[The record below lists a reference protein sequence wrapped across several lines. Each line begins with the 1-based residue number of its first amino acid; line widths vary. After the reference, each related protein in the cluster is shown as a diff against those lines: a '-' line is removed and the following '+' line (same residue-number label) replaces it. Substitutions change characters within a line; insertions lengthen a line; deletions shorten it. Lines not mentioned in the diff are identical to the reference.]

1 MQISSFNNLNEIFFL
16 QCEKYQK
23 EDHLFFNNLNLKK
36 FQTYSWSDSKNNVL
50 KLAKFLNEKKI
61 NKGDRIL
68 LVSENRPEWL
78 IADLAILLNSAITV
92 PNYTTYAINDFA
104 FTINDCK
111 PSGLI
116 VSNIQLL
123 KNILLATK
131 KINFNFNFNFIILL
145 NEDNEFE
152 ENVINF
158 SDIIKKEIDIEETKI
173 FFKEI
178 NKILTRKDPACIIYT
193 SGTQGT
199 PKGVV
204 LSHGGILK
212 NCEGAL
218 EFLNFIK
225 DEKNTFLTW
234 LPLSHSYEHTVQ
246 FVQLS
251 LGAKIFYS
259 ESLDK
264 LLTNLKIAKPTIM
277 TAVPRF
283 YTNLVHKIKINL
295 QNQSNFKKI
304 IFKKTLELGEKKI
317 LLKEMSFFEK
327 FINFILDIIVRKK
340 IKDQFG
346 GKIKAF
352 ISGGGPLDYNV
363 GIFLNSLGLPTLQGY
378 GLTEASPVV
387 SCNSIDKIKVDT
399 VGKIFKDVEI
409 KIASDGEILVKGE
422 NIMLGYWNNK
432 IETDKILKD
441 NWLYTGDI
449 GEIDQEGYL
458 KITDRKKDIIVNAG
472 GDNIAPSKIE
482 NLLANYPDIIQSY
495 IYGDKKNYLV
505 ALIVV
510 AKDLEDRNNKIQSI
524 INKVNDELSVIE
536 KIKKFIII
544 DDPFTIDNEMLTPT
558 MKIRRHKVKKVFGDQ
573 LEKLYF

>member
-92 PNYTTYAINDFA
+92 PNYTTYTINDFA

-131 KINFNFNFNFIILL
+131 KINFNFNFIILL
-145 NEDNEFE
+145 NEDNEVE

-544 DDPFTIDNEMLTPT
+544 DDPFTIENEMLTPT
-558 MKIRRHKVKKVFGDQ
+558 MKTRRHQVKKVFGDQ

>member
-1 MQISSFNNLNEIFFL
+1 MQVSSFNSLNEIFFL
-16 QCEKYQK
+16 QSEKYQK

-36 FQTYSWSDSKNNVL
+36 FQTYTWLDTSHNVL
-50 KLAKFLNEKKI
+50 KLAKFLNEKNI
-61 NKGDRIL
+61 TKGDRVL

-92 PNYTTYAINDFA
+92 PNYTTYTVNDFA

-116 VSNIQLL
+116 VSSPLLL
-123 KNILLATK
+123 KNILLAAK
-131 KINFNFNFNFIILL
+131 KINYNFNFIILL
-145 NEDNEFE
+145 NQTNEVLAD
-152 ENVINF
+152 NVINF
-158 SDIIKKEIDIEETKI
+158 STVIEKKIDIEETKI
-173 FFKEI
+173 FFK
-178 NKILTRKDPACIIYT
+178 KISKSLIRKDPACIIYT

-218 EFLNFIK
+218 EFLYFIK
-225 DEKNTFLTW
+225 EQQNTFLTW

-283 YTNLVHKIKINL
+283 YTNLVNKIKINL
-295 QNQSNFKKI
+295 QNQSSLKKI
-304 IFKKTLELGEKKI
+304 IFNKTLELGEKKA
-317 LLKEMSFFEK
+317 LFKEMSFFEK

-340 IKDQFG
+340 IKNQFG

-387 SCNSIDKIKVDT
+387 SCNAIDKIKIET
-399 VGKIFKDVEI
+399 VGKIFKDVEV
-409 KIASDGEILVKGE
+409 KIANDGEILVKGE
-422 NIMLGYWNNK
+422 NVMLGYWNNK
-432 IETDKILKD
+432 NETEKILRD

-482 NLLANYPDIIQSY
+482 NLLANYPEIIQSY

-510 AKDLEDRNNKIQSI
+510 GKELEDRKNKIQFI
-524 INKVNDELSVIE
+524 IDKVNNDLSIIE

-544 DDPFTIDNEMLTPT
+544 DDPFTIENEMLTPT
-558 MKIRRHKVKKVFGDQ
+558 MKIRRHQVKKAFGDQ

>member
-92 PNYTTYAINDFA
+92 PNYTTYTINDFA

-131 KINFNFNFNFIILL
+131 KINFNFNFIILL

-178 NKILTRKDPACIIYT
+178 NKSLTRKDPACIIYT

-246 FVQLS
+246 FIQLS

>member
-1 MQISSFNNLNEIFFL
+1 MQISSFNSLNAIFFL

-36 FQTYSWSDSKNNVL
+36 FQTYTWLDTSHNVL
-50 KLAKFLNEKKI
+50 KLAKFLNEKNI
-61 NKGDRIL
+61 TKGDRVL

-92 PNYTTYAINDFA
+92 PNYTTYTVNDFA

-111 PSGLI
+111 PLGLI
-116 VSNIQLL
+116 VSSPLLL
-123 KNILLATK
+123 KNILLAAK
-131 KINFNFNFNFIILL
+131 KINYNFNFIILL
-145 NEDNEFE
+145 NQTNEVLAD
-152 ENVINF
+152 NVINF
-158 SDIIKKEIDIEETKI
+158 STVIEKKIDIEETKI
-173 FFKEI
+173 FFKKI
-178 NKILTRKDPACIIYT
+178 NKSLTRKDPACIIYT

-218 EFLNFIK
+218 EFLYFIK
-225 DEKNTFLTW
+225 EQQNTFLTW

-283 YTNLVHKIKINL
+283 YTNLVNKIKINL
-295 QNQSNFKKI
+295 QNQSSLKKI
-304 IFKKTLELGEKKI
+304 IFNKTLELGEKKV
-317 LLKEMSFFEK
+317 LFKEMSFFEK

-340 IKDQFG
+340 IKNQFG

-387 SCNSIDKIKVDT
+387 SCNSIDKIKIET
-399 VGKIFKDVEI
+399 VGKIFKDVEV
-409 KIASDGEILVKGE
+409 KIANDGEILVKGE
-422 NIMLGYWNNK
+422 NVMLGYWNNK
-432 IETDKILKD
+432 NETEKILRD

-482 NLLANYPDIIQSY
+482 NLLANYPEIIQSY

-510 AKDLEDRNNKIQSI
+510 GKELEDRKNKIQFI
-524 INKVNDELSVIE
+524 IDKVNNDLSIIE

-544 DDPFTIDNEMLTPT
+544 DDPFTIENEMLTPT
-558 MKIRRHKVKKVFGDQ
+558 MKIRRHQVKKAFGDQ